1 MNVQVTAAPA
11 IQPANTS
18 KLAIA
23 DGDIH
28 PQRNGAADLFPF
40 LEQRWKEH
48 LQTFG
53 SRPRQ
58 AYQAGPAYPKSQ
70 PNASRRDAWPP
81 EGGRPGSS
89 LSFMQKQLLD
99 ENNIQLGI
107 LNATGDNGSSF
118 QNREFGAAICHAT
131 NLWLEA
137 EWLKEP
143 RLRGSIVV
151 PFEDTEAAVQ
161 EIERWAGDERFAQV
175 LMVTRTADPPGQK
188 RYWKI
193 YEAAAAATL
202 PVGVHAFGFGGYPV
216 SGSGWPSFYIEDM
229 VGHAQSAQSF
239 LTSLVIEGV
248 FARIP
253 NFRLVL
259 IESGFAWLP
268 SLAWR
273 LDKLWRRLKVETP
286 HLTRAPSEY
295 IRERVWLTTQ
305 PMEEPQLREHVLDA
319 IDWIG
324 WDRLLFATD
333 YPHWDYDDPTQVL
346 MVTRTADPPGQK
358 RYWKIYEAAAAAN
371 LPVGV
376 HAFGFG
382 GYPVSGSGWPSF
394 YIEDM
399 VGHAQSAQSFLT
411 SLV

>member
-1 MNVQVTAAPA
+1 MNVQVTDAPT

-28 PQRNGAADLFPF
+28 PQRKSAADLFPF

-58 AYQAGPAYPKSQ
+58 AYQSGPAYPKSQ

-89 LSFMQKQLLD
+89 LPFMQKQLLD
-99 ENNIQLGI
+99 ANNIELGI

-137 EWLKEP
+137 EWLSKEP

-161 EIERWAGDERFAQV
+161 EIERWAGDERFA
-175 LMVTRTADPPGQK
+175 
-188 RYWKI
+188 
-193 YEAAAAATL
+193 
-202 PVGVHAFGFGGYPV
+202 
-216 SGSGWPSFYIEDM
+216 
-229 VGHAQSAQSF
+229 
-239 LTSLVIEGV
+239 
-248 FARIP
+248 
-253 NFRLVL
+253 
-259 IESGFAWLP
+259 
-268 SLAWR
+268 
-273 LDKLWRRLKVETP
+273 
-286 HLTRAPSEY
+286 
-295 IRERVWLTTQ
+295 
-305 PMEEPQLREHVLDA
+305 
-319 IDWIG
+319 
-324 WDRLLFATD
+324 
-333 YPHWDYDDPTQVL
+333 QVL

-411 SLV
+411 SLVIEGVFERIPNFRLVLIESGFAWLPSLAWRLDKLWHRLKVETPYLTQAPSEYIRDRVWLTTQPMEEPQPREHVLDAIDWIGWNRLLFATDYPHWDFDDPTQVLPMPLPEQKRRDFFFNNATKLYQRT